1 MCMRRLIEEGAD
13 INALTNENKS
23 PSQLAEEMKC
33 GLVFARALQDSGRY
47 DDDGTPRLQPRFTKD
62 LAKRILFCSPFVCI
76 LNDPKLIVV
85 YDLDCNCHVICTSVV
100 SVVLDGF
107 RMAYRS
113 EHTSPN
119 IRCKRPACWRT
130 DPQNTIPSRHL
141 QRHGSPR
148 CSSLDI
154 YYSSVYITRLG
165 SVTDCSNL
173 LNTSFFQ
180 HYLWTS
186 FRDVNVLFFTI
197 CRFRSWL
204 HSSTGRNIRTE
215 EDCGGTGCVWRIR
228 RATFLH

>member
-119 IRCKRPACWRT
+119 IRCKRPTCWRT

-165 SVTDCSNL
+165 SVTDCSTFSTHPFFNIIFGL
-173 LNTSFFQ
+173 VFATSMYCFSQ
-180 HYLWTS
+180 SVVSDPGYIPRPAGIS
-186 FRDVNVLFFTI
+186 EQKKIV
-197 CRFRSWL
+197 
-204 HSSTGRNIRTE
+204 E
-215 EDCGGTGCVWRIR
+215 ELVVC
-228 RATFLH
+228 